1 MSLLRSIGC
10 AVVVA
15 VLLSLASAACGKAV
29 AERVDDASI
38 TAHVKTA
45 LLNDAHVAAT
55 NINVA
60 TTNGVVTISGSVK
73 SKAEEMRAVEIAR
86 QTPGV
91 RDVKSELQVSST
103 PPS

>member
-1 MSLLRSIGC
+1 MSHLRSISC
-10 AVVVA
+10 VIAVA
-15 VLLSLASAACGKAV
+15 VLLPLASMACGKAV

-45 LLNDAHVAAT
+45 LLNDTHVAAT
-55 NINVA
+55 NINVV
-60 TTNGVVTISGSVK
+60 TTNGVVTMSGSVK